1 MQTKTLQKLGLS
13 KGESEIYLTLT
24 KLGQSNIA
32 TLSKITKHHR
42 THIYDTLEKL
52 KQKGLISETTIQNK
66 KFVQPT
72 SPKNIL
78 DYIKEKEELA
88 KNLIEELNRI
98 TTSKPQLTVET
109 YQGKSGLKSV
119 LRDILRENKNYLGYG
134 EGTRFG
140 KILPI
145 FYDQF
150 KLQSQKQNLKLKL
163 ILKKGIKVNPRK
175 GLQVKHLDS
184 ISPSTTFI
192 YSNKI
197 AIIIWEPFPV
207 AIKMTEPQIAE
218 SYKNYFR
225 VLWQIAE

>member
-1 MQTKTLQKLGLS
+1 MQNKILQKLGLS

-32 TLSKITKHHR
+32 TLSKTTSRHR

-66 KFVQPT
+66 KFIQPT

-88 KNLIEELNRI
+88 KSLIEEISTI
-98 TTSKPQLTVET
+98 TPNKSQVSVET
-109 YQGKSGLKSV
+109 YQGKSGLKAV

-134 EGTRFG
+134 EGTRFE
-140 KILPI
+140 KTLPI
-145 FYDQF
+145 FYEQF

-163 ILKKGIKVNPRK
+163 ILKKGVEVAPRK

-197 AIIIWEPFPV
+197 AIIIWEPFPI
-207 AIKMTEPQIAE
+207 AIKITEPQIAE
-218 SYKNYFR
+218 SYKNYFKI
-225 VLWQIAE
+225 LWQISK